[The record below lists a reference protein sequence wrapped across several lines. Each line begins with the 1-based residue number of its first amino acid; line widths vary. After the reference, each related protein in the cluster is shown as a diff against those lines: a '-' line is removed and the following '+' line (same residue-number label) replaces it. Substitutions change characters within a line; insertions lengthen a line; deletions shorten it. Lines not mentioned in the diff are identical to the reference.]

1 MKSKILIFIIF
12 FLSAYSC
19 KSTKMTKV
27 FKCNDTVCLERYMGE
42 PNKII
47 DNDELGKIWEYLDD
61 NGGYS
66 KFYIDNKN
74 KIYDYETSYVI
85 KRASSAT
92 IWTIVGGVLVGSFV
106 IGYTAGGG

>member
-1 MKSKILIFIIF
+1 MKFKILTFIIF
-12 FLSAYSC
+12 LLSTYSC

-27 FKCNDTVCLERYMGE
+27 FKCNDTECLERYMGE

-47 DNDELGKIWEYLDD
+47 DNDKLGEIWEYLDN

-74 KIYDYETSYVI
+74 KIYDFETSYVI

-92 IWTIVGGVLVGSFV
+92 IWTITGGVLIGALVLGLTVG
-106 IGYTAGGG
+106 G